1 MTLAP
6 VTPAVDFEPQ
16 VSVPRGLH
24 GIVDHIFEL
33 RSGPAQHL
41 VMPWGKVELIF
52 FLDDSSVNEF
62 FLGEDSE
69 SERTPGRDKAF
80 LFCAANRP
88 ISVAARP
95 LHLVLAQMN
104 PAAATLLFGIPASE
118 LRNRSIPPAALGI
131 DISGV
136 HEQLNQA
143 QTFQQRSDIL
153 GSWLRR
159 RLGTQAA
166 PPRFLSYSSRV
177 TDIFA
182 NGGVVPY
189 TEQVLDLT
197 GYSAAQANR
206 LSKQWLG
213 VSVERHASLLR
224 FRKAL
229 ALLNSPMDLAQ
240 VAAEAGYFDQAHFT
254 RTFSKFSGMSPG
266 QYRRTPRTGADT
278 LHIRQVG

>member
-6 VTPAVDFEPQ
+6 MTPVADFEPQ

-33 RSGPAQHL
+33 RSGPARHL
-41 VMPWGKVELIF
+41 VMPWGKVEIVF
-52 FLDDSSVNEF
+52 FLEDSSVSEF
-62 FLGEDSE
+62 SLGEDSE
-69 SERTPGRDKAF
+69 SKRTPGGDKAF
-80 LFCAANRP
+80 LLCAANRP
-88 ISVAARP
+88 ISVAARQ

-136 HEQLNQA
+136 YERLNQA
-143 QTFQQRSDIL
+143 QTFQQRADIL
-153 GSWLRR
+153 GSWLRQ
-159 RLGTQAA
+159 RLETKAA
-166 PPRFLSYSSRV
+166 SPRFLSYSAHV
-177 TDIFA
+177 TDIF
-182 NGGVVPY
+182 GDGRVVPY
-189 TEQVLDLT
+189 TEQALDLT

-213 VSVERHASLLR
+213 VSLERHLSLLR

-229 ALLNSPMDLAQ
+229 SLLNSPMDLAQ

-254 RTFSKFSGMSPG
+254 RTFSKFSGISPG
-266 QYRRTPRTGADT
+266 QYRQTPRTGADT
-278 LHIRQVG
+278 LHPQ